1 MAKTTRNAKIG
12 TEVKAAA
19 PAPAAYTPPQTP
31 APAPKP
37 APAAPAGKTTTQVR
51 NSPLPKPQP
60 APSPTGGPARQ
71 ITHEMIARRAYE
83 ISISGSG
90 GSDFDNWLRAER
102 ELKGGK

>member
-1 MAKTTRNAKIG
+1 MAKTTKNAKIG

-31 APAPKP
+31 AKTPTP
-37 APAAPAGKTTTQVR
+37 APAAKTTTQVR

-60 APSPTGGPARQ
+60 APSPTGGPAKQ

-90 GSDFDNWLRAER
+90 GSDFDNWIRAER
-102 ELKGGK
+102 ELKGGR

>member
-12 TEVKAAA
+12 KEVKAAA

-31 APAPKP
+31 APAP
-37 APAAPAGKTTTQVR
+37 AKTTTPVR
-51 NSPLPKPQP
+51 NSPLPKTTLAPQ
-60 APSPTGGPARQ
+60 REV
-71 ITHEMIARRAYE
+71 THEMIARRAYE

-90 GSDFDNWLRAER
+90 GSDFDNWIRAER